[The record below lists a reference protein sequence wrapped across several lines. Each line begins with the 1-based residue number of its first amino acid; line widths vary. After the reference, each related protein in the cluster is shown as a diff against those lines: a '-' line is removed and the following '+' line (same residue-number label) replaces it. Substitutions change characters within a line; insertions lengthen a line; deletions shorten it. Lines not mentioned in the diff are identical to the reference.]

1 MSSTVAA
8 AGSTTLPA
16 SPRRIQVVRWPT
28 ERPLFHVA
36 LLVSAVLWL
45 LAAISVFGLLYAA
58 FLGVFFFIVHL
69 TFVAHVRGS
78 GVRLGHDQ
86 FPELYARVHE
96 LAARMGMERVP
107 EVYLMQAGGTL
118 NALATRFLG
127 ANIVV
132 LFSDLLE
139 ACGENAAARDMIIAH
154 ELGHIRA
161 GHLRWHWFLLPAKLV
176 PFLGT
181 GLSRAR
187 EYTCDRY
194 GLAGAGEREGALLG
208 LTILAAGGTHGPWV
222 NRQALVRQRASLNTG
237 WMTLGEWLSSHP
249 PLAKRLLML
258 DPSLGSAHDASRA
271 GPLRALAILGLI
283 FLPLGLGGGMAARSL
298 PAWLDETGHLMEDE
312 HDYVAPPP
320 EEASRAAQEGFARL
334 AAFLAEERQA
344 GRPLPADA
352 EELYDRWFEAYPEEE
367 PPVDPYD
374 GDYFGYS
381 FDGTGYILWSSGP
394 DQAPG
399 TDDDVIYAP
408 AAALAEGPALRS

>member
-8 AGSTTLPA
+8 VSSTTRPA
-16 SPRRIQVVRWPT
+16 SPQRIEVVRWPT
-28 ERPLFHVA
+28 ERPLLLLA
-36 LLVSAVLWL
+36 LLASAVIWL
-45 LAAISVFGLLYAA
+45 LAAISVFGLLYAV
-58 FLGVFFFIVHL
+58 FVVVFFFAVHL

-78 GVRLGHDQ
+78 GVRLGRDQ
-86 FPELYARVHE
+86 FPELHARVCE
-96 LAARMGMERVP
+96 LAARMGIERIP

-127 ANIVV
+127 SNIVV

-139 ACGENAAARDMIIAH
+139 ACGESAGARDMIIAH

-176 PFLGT
+176 PFLGAS
-181 GLSRAR
+181 LSRAR

-194 GLAGAGEREGALLG
+194 GLAGADEREGALLG
-208 LTILAAGGTHGPWV
+208 LSILAAGGTHGPRI

-271 GPLRALAILGLI
+271 GMLRALTILGLI
-283 FLPLGLGGGMAARSL
+283 FLPFGFGGWMAARSL
-298 PAWLDETGHLMEDE
+298 PAWLPETSQQVASER
-312 HDYVAPPP
+312 DYVPPPP
-320 EEASRAAQEGFARL
+320 EEAARTTQEGFARL
-334 AAFLAEERQA
+334 AAFLAEERQS

-352 EELYDRWFEAYPEEE
+352 EELYDRWFQAYPEEE

-374 GDYFGYS
+374 GDYFGYGL
-381 FDGTGYILWSSGP
+381 DGIGYILWSSGP
-394 DQAPG
+394 DQTPG